1 MPDSG
6 NHRATVSLSQRV
18 GQYGWAPV
26 LILSSTLV
34 VESGQRMALSQ
45 AVEGIQAEF
54 GISDVQMSLLPFS
67 MALLGALGAIPIGIL
82 SDRVRRTWL
91 LAAAM
96 AIWTVSTGLLALSTT
111 VAALL
116 VLHMILGAVEANAP
130 ASISLISDYYPVR
143 SRARMLGLYS
153 AGNLLGALAGLVLGG
168 VVVKYFGWRWA
179 FAMWV
184 PLGLLTITWLW
195 ALPEPRRGDR
205 DREFERSL
213 GQRPEAP
220 IGGIVGSAAR
230 PPGLDLPAPHKTGHL
245 DYRELS
251 QWAAF
256 RELLGIRSM
265 WFAMLGLG
273 AQGMLLNGLS
283 FWAVEFL
290 RRTHDLDSAM
300 AGVLAGGL
308 ALGAAVG
315 VVAGGF
321 IADRLFGRGLIN
333 ARVWVTGLA
342 AIGAA
347 AVLAPA
353 FASSNLAVTASLLL
367 AGGFLITLPMA
378 PADAI
383 LNDVVVS
390 HLRGRAVALR
400 SVVRSIGMVGPVIIG
415 ALSSVIGLQAALVV
429 FTPTYAVGGL
439 IVLLALRH
447 YPQELAFV
455 VAESRRER
463 LNSEA

>member
-1 MPDSG
+1 
-6 NHRATVSLSQRV
+6 
-18 GQYGWAPV
+18 
-26 LILSSTLV
+26 
-34 VESGQRMALSQ
+34 
-45 AVEGIQAEF
+45 
-54 GISDVQMSLLPFS
+54 
-67 MALLGALGAIPIGIL
+67 
-82 SDRVRRTWL
+82 
-91 LAAAM
+91 
-96 AIWTVSTGLLALSTT
+96 
-111 VAALL
+111 
-116 VLHMILGAVEANAP
+116 
-130 ASISLISDYYPVR
+130 
-143 SRARMLGLYS
+143 
-153 AGNLLGALAGLVLGG
+153 
-168 VVVKYFGWRWA
+168 
-179 FAMWV
+179 
-184 PLGLLTITWLW
+184 
-195 ALPEPRRGDR
+195 
-205 DREFERSL
+205 
-213 GQRPEAP
+213 
-220 IGGIVGSAAR
+220 
-230 PPGLDLPAPHKTGHL
+230 
-245 DYRELS
+245 
-251 QWAAF
+251 
-256 RELLGIRSM
+256 M

-273 AQGMLLNGLS
+273 TQQMLLNGLS

-321 IADRLFGRGLIN
+321 IADRLFGRGVIN

-367 AGGFLITLPMA
+367 VGGFLITLPMA

-415 ALSSVIGLQAALVV
+415 ALSSIIGLQAALIV

-463 LNSEA
+463 LNRAS

>member
-1 MPDSG
+1 MPGSA
-6 NHRATVSLSQRV
+6 NHRTTASLSRRV

-45 AVEGIQAEF
+45 AVEGIQGEF

-153 AGNLLGALAGLVLGG
+153 AGSLLGALAGLVLGG

-195 ALPEPRRGDR
+195 TLPEPQRGDR

-213 GQRPEAP
+213 AQPPEP
-220 IGGIVGSAAR
+220 PGGGMAGSADR
-230 PPGLDLPAPHKTGHL
+230 PPDLDLPAPHKTGHL
-245 DYRELS
+245 DYRDLS

-256 RELLGIRSM
+256 RELIGIRSM

-273 AQGMLLNGLS
+273 TQQMLLNGLS

-321 IADRLFGRGLIN
+321 IADRLFGRGVIN

-367 AGGFLITLPMA
+367 VGGFLITLPMA

-415 ALSSVIGLQAALVV
+415 ALSSIIGLQAALIV

-455 VAESRRER
+455 VAESRSER
-463 LNSEA
+463 LNRAS

>member
-1 MPDSG
+1 MSG
-6 NHRATVSLSQRV
+6 SVNRRVNSSLAQRA

-45 AVEGIQAEF
+45 AVEGIQGEF

-96 AIWTVSTGLLALSTT
+96 AIWTVATGLLALSTT

-153 AGNLLGALAGLVLGG
+153 AGSLLGALAGLVLGG

-184 PLGLLTITWLW
+184 PLGLLTVAWLW
-195 ALPEPRRGDR
+195 TLPEPRRGDR

-213 GQRPEAP
+213 TERPEP
-220 IGGIVGSAAR
+220 PSDGVGGPAHR
-230 PPGLDLPAPHKTGHL
+230 PRDLALPAPRKTGHL
-245 DYRELS
+245 DYAGLS

-256 RELLGIRSM
+256 RELIGIRSM

-273 AQGMLLNGLS
+273 TQQMLLNGLS

-321 IADRLFGRGLIN
+321 IADRMFGRGVIN

-353 FASSNLAVTASLLL
+353 FASSNLAVTASLMLV
-367 AGGFLITLPMA
+367 GGFLITLPMA

-415 ALSSVIGLQAALVV
+415 ALSSIIGLQAALIV

-463 LNSEA
+463 LSRDE